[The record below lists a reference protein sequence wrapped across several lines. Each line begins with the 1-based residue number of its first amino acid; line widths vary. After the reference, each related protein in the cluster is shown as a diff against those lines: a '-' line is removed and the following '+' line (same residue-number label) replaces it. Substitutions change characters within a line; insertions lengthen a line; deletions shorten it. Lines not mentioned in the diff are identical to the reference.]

1 MSPIEIDGETKV
13 AVQIKSN
20 ILHSTARVIIL
31 LFCVSL
37 LIPFQNC
44 SVYKSDGRDEFNS
57 NLARAEDKGCYPY
70 IDTNI
75 AMEFLGITNDSLNV
89 YKSQASLEDG
99 TVCDFRAA
107 GHSLNHINC
116 KVSRGN
122 AEQVFLLKLN
132 GETAFPGIVATWL
145 APSTGIV
152 PGLVGGNHG
161 GFITLDNDGKYTV
174 KYLALDG
181 SEQKGVGCAVR
192 LDATAYNTALSLT
205 QAKDTVSKLAY
216 EMAINNQQ

>member
-1 MSPIEIDGETKV
+1 M
-13 AVQIKSN
+13 
-20 ILHSTARVIIL
+20 HSGVRIIIL
-31 LFCVSL
+31 LFCFSL

-57 NLARAEDKGCYPY
+57 NLARAENKGCYPY

-75 AMEFLGITNDSLNV
+75 AMEFLGINNDSLNV

-107 GHSLNHINC
+107 SHPLSHINC

-122 AEQVFLLKLN
+122 AEHIFLLKLN
-132 GETAFPGIVATWL
+132 GETAFPGTVATWL
-145 APSTGIV
+145 APPAGIV
-152 PGLVGGNHG
+152 PGLEAGNHG
-161 GFITLDNDGKYTV
+161 GFITLDMDGKYTV

-192 LDATAYNTALSLT
+192 LDASAYNVVSSLT
-205 QAKDTVSKLAY
+205 QAKDTISKLAY